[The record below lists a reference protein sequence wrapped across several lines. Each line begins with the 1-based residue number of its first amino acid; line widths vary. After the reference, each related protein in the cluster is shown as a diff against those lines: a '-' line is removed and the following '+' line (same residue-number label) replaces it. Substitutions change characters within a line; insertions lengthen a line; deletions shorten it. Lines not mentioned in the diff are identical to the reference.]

1 MTTQAVGA
9 KSSNSS
15 DVYTFRASLTAPL
28 KRIVHCALIRASLTS
43 PLKRMVQQA
52 LIPLMVRHLE
62 HVYCLTEPLKQKV
75 HCALI
80 RASLTA
86 SLNRMVQQALI
97 HLMQSE
103 APLESIYF

>member
-52 LIPLMVRHLE
+52 LIPLI
-62 HVYCLTEPLKQKV
+62 YTLKGR
-75 HCALI
+75 L
-80 RASLTA
+80 ASLGNCFTITYSTKMDA
-86 SLNRMVQQALI
+86 RGGEPNLRWFSLRFVSDGLE
-97 HLMQSE
+97 LV
-103 APLESIYF
+103 APSA

>member
-52 LIPLMVRHLE
+52 LIPLIYTLFKGRL
-62 HVYCLTEPLKQKV
+62 
-75 HCALI
+75 
-80 RASLTA
+80 ASLRWFKNLVMVPRFARQLSRHSTNVDA
-86 SLNRMVQQALI
+86 KGEEPNLRRFSLKV
-97 HLMQSE
+97 
-103 APLESIYF
+103 YTF

>member
-52 LIPLMVRHLE
+52 LIPLIYTLFKGRFAEMVLI
-62 HVYCLTEPLKQKV
+62 VYKPCNG
-75 HCALI
+75 A
-80 RASLTA
+80 
-86 SLNRMVQQALI
+86 
-97 HLMQSE
+97 
-103 APLESIYF
+103 